1 MYKRYPIYMKDIN
14 HMFTLN
20 ECDNFFNEF
29 QVYFANLIFQ
39 SRSQLGGSLLNN
51 LKICGYDYN

>member
-1 MYKRYPIYMKDIN
+1 MKDIN

-20 ECDNFFNEF
+20 EWDNFFNEF